1 MKTKQAKRF
10 TPTYSVLMMM
20 MASPTEPMPEFMR
33 RHHITLMT
41 NALNAIVSGDN
52 ATTNDW
58 RIICDGINML
68 ESLVQSGIMA
78 DDHKTIE
85 AAVKAMH
92 AAAKRSQQGRGIR
105 LDGPGIQIIR
115 GILEDY
121 QTAIESLSHRDMVSC
136 HRDAERRAWE
146 IRTGKRR
153 PHDVVV
159 VAL

>member
-1 MKTKQAKRF
+1 MKPKKF
-10 TPTYSVLMMM
+10 TPTYSTLAML
-20 MASPTEPMPEFMR
+20 MASPTEPIPEFMR

-41 NALNAIVSGDN
+41 NALNAIVSGAD
-52 ATTNDW
+52 ASQNDW

-68 ESLVQSGIMA
+68 ESLVQKGIMR
-78 DDHKTIE
+78 DEHDTILL
-85 AAVKAMH
+85 AVKAMH
-92 AAAKRSQQGRGIR
+92 AAAMRSQAGKGIR
-105 LDGPGIQIIR
+105 LDGPGIQVIR

-146 IRTGKRR
+146 IRNGKRKL
-153 PHDVVV
+153 HDVVV

>member
-1 MKTKQAKRF
+1 MKPNKF

-20 MASPTEPMPEFMR
+20 MSSPTEPMPEFMR
-33 RHHITLMT
+33 RHHVTLMN
-41 NALNAIVSGDN
+41 NALNAIVQGDDAN
-52 ATTNDW
+52 KTDW

-68 ESLVQSGIMA
+68 ESLVQSGLMR
-78 DDHKTIE
+78 DEHDTIL

-92 AAAKRSQQGRGIR
+92 AAAMRSQAGKGIR
-105 LDGPGIQIIR
+105 LDGPGIQVIR

-146 IRTGKRR
+146 IRTGKRKT
-153 PHDVVV
+153 HDVI
-159 VAL
+159 VASL

>member
-1 MKTKQAKRF
+1 MKTKKF

-58 RIICDGINML
+58 RTICDGINML

-92 AAAKRSQQGRGIR
+92 AAAKRSQQGKGIR
-105 LDGPGIQIIR
+105 LDGPGIQVIH

-146 IRTGKRR
+146 IRNGKRR